1 MIGVGDSVVKCLLG
15 LQIRDLNYNN
25 WPLSSYEEATVKYWG
40 DIAEAKKKESDPE
53 PETVDDYLQMTHNMT
68 RKSDNE

>member
-1 MIGVGDSVVKCLLG
+1 MIGVGDIVVKCLLG
-15 LQIRDLNYNN
+15 LQIGDLNYSS
-25 WPLSSYEEATVKYWG
+25 WSLSSYEEATVKYWV

-53 PETVDDYLQMTHNMT
+53 PEAVDDYLQMTHNMT